1 MVGRTAVDR
10 LIHVILTCP
19 PVASQAFELAV
30 QHIHQLRDPS
40 LYQTVLSAY
49 DQLSSSTDIE
59 FPRLATLDQKWI
71 EETLAKNQAE
81 RMKLEMELKTYSNNM
96 IKESIRVSEF
106 CRQCMGVLYFM

>member
-1 MVGRTAVDR
+1 
-10 LIHVILTCP
+10 
-19 PVASQAFELAV
+19 
-30 QHIHQLRDPS
+30 
-40 LYQTVLSAY
+40 
-49 DQLSSSTDIE
+49 
-59 FPRLATLDQKWI
+59 LDQKWI